1 MSRDGL
7 LKRSEM
13 SALLR
18 LISDLLTNR
27 SLYKINL
34 QESILALIFN
44 SLDLDRKYEERKHRL
59 IGILI
64 KESSD
69 PIML

>member
-18 LISDLLTNR
+18 LISDLFTNR
-27 SLYKINL
+27 SLYEINF
-34 QESILALIFN
+34 QQSILALIFN

>member
-1 MSRDGL
+1 MPRNGL